1 MIPAA
6 CRRPTRVVVLGVVV
20 ALLCLLA
27 PQGVRP
33 QAPTQPTV
41 KANTTQRLAV
51 MLGKSV
57 VVESPVPI
65 RRASLADPQIA
76 DVMVLSP
83 KQIYVTGKAVGSTNL
98 TLWEKGDRISAV
110 FDLVVSPDLIRLK
123 EQLHELLPE
132 ETAIRVTASHD
143 SIALSG
149 SISSAAS
156 LAQTLAI
163 AEAYAPKRV
172 LNLLQVGGVHQVMLE
187 VRVAEMNRNLI
198 KRLGINANATNS
210 QGDFGVTKLNN
221 LTAIV
226 PPNQAMFLSGP
237 LGIVLGQAVNSLL
250 RFQTGSLTWTGFI
263 DALKQEDFVKVLAEP
278 TLVALSGQEASFLAG
293 GEFPVPV
300 PQAFGVITIQWK
312 KFGVSLN
319 FQPTVL
325 GPNRISMTVSP
336 EVSELDFANGVNIQ
350 SFQIPS
356 LTTRRASTVIELA
369 DSQSFAIA
377 GLLKDNVR
385 EIINRFPVLGDIP
398 VLGALFRSSSFQKN
412 ETELII
418 IATPH
423 LVKPI
428 DVAAQPLPT
437 SGYLEPSDMDFYLMG
452 KTGQPKPDA
461 LGTRRESRQGKG
473 GPPTGMEGE
482 FGYITP

>member
-1 MIPAA
+1 MITATSHSRKRAIPLWIF
-6 CRRPTRVVVLGVVV
+6 T
-20 ALLCLLA
+20 ALLCLLGPDETR
-27 PQGVRP
+27 PQG
-33 QAPTQPTV
+33 PTEATI
-41 KANTTQRLAV
+41 KANAPQRLALV
-51 MLGKSV
+51 LGKSI

-65 RRASLADPQIA
+65 RRTSLADPQIA

-83 KQIYVTGKAVGSTNL
+83 KQLYVIGKAVGTTNL

-143 SIALSG
+143 SVALSG

-163 AEAYAPKRV
+163 AEAYAPKKV

-187 VRVAEMNRNLI
+187 VRVAEMNRALVR
-198 KRLGINANATNS
+198 RLGINMNAVNG
-210 QGDFGVTKLNN
+210 QNDFGLTKLNN
-221 LTAIV
+221 LTSVV
-226 PPNQAMFLSGP
+226 PPNQAALLAGP
-237 LGIVLGQAVNSLL
+237 LGIALGQTLNSLL

-263 DALKQEDFVKVLAEP
+263 DALKQEDLVKILAEP

-300 PQAFGVITIQWK
+300 PQAFGVVTIQFK
-312 KFGVSLN
+312 KFGVALN

-325 GPNRISMTVSP
+325 GPNRISMTVAP

-369 DSQSFAIA
+369 DGQSFAIA
-377 GLLKDNVR
+377 GLLKDTVR
-385 EIINRFPVLGDIP
+385 EIIHRFPLLGDIP

-423 LVKPI
+423 LVKPL

-452 KTGQPKPDA
+452 KTGQVKPDP
-461 LGTRRESRQGKG
+461 LSERRTPRQGRAN
-473 GPPTGMEGE
+473 PPDGLEGE
-482 FGYITP
+482 FGHIAP

>member
-1 MIPAA
+1 MIQPG
-6 CRRPTRVVVLGVVV
+6 RVVLWALVVLV
-20 ALLCLLA
+20 ALLVPQEVRSQA
-27 PQGVRP
+27 PAQPGVR
-33 QAPTQPTV
+33 T
-41 KANTTQRLAV
+41 NTAARLALV
-51 MLGKSV
+51 LGKSV
-57 VVESPVPI
+57 LVESPVPI
-65 RRASLADPQIA
+65 KRASLAEPLIA

-83 KQIYVTGKAVGSTNL
+83 KQIYVIGKAVGTTNL
-98 TLWEKGDRISAV
+98 TLWEKGDRISKV

-149 SISSAAS
+149 SISSSAS

-163 AEAYAPKRV
+163 AETYAPKKV
-172 LNLLQVGGVHQVMLE
+172 LNLVQVGGVHQVMLE
-187 VRVAEMNRNLI
+187 VRVAEMNRALTR
-198 KRLGINANATNS
+198 RLGINMNAVNG
-210 QGDFGVTKLNN
+210 QNDFGVTKLNN
-221 LTAIV
+221 LTNIV
-226 PPNQAMFLSGP
+226 PPNQATLLAGP
-237 LGIVLGQAVNSLL
+237 LGYALGQTVNSLF

-263 DALKQEDFVKVLAEP
+263 DALKQDDLVKVLAEP

-300 PQAFGVITIQWK
+300 PQAFGVVTIQWK

-336 EVSELDFANGVNIQ
+336 EVSELDFASGVNIQ
-350 SFQIPS
+350 SFQIPA

-369 DSQSFAIA
+369 DGQSFAIA

-428 DVAAQPLPT
+428 DVASQPLPT
-437 SGYLEPSDMDFYLMG
+437 SAYLESSDTEFYLMG
-452 KTGQPKPDA
+452 KLAEPKPDA
-461 LGTRRESRQGKG
+461 HGSRRSSRQDRPGM
-473 GPPTGMEGE
+473 PAGMEGD